1 MTFHIV
7 GAGGV
12 GRETLDAALAADL
25 TVAGFVDDELAGRQV
40 RGLPVLAPASLSS
53 GRYVVGI
60 ADPRA
65 RERLAHLLDSRGL
78 VPESVIHP
86 RATIAPDTQIGEGS
100 IVLAGAYVSSSVR
113 MGAHVQVHYNA
124 TVGHDAE
131 LDEFTTVM
139 PGANVSGAVRLQR
152 GATVGSNACVLQGCT
167 IGLFAFVG
175 AGAVVTRDVADGAVM
190 VGSPAR
196 PMGETRS

>member
-1 MTFHIV
+1 
-7 GAGGV
+7 V
-12 GRETLDAALAADL
+12 GRETLDAALAGDVP
-25 TVAGFVDDELAGRQV
+25 VAGFADDNLAGRQI
-40 RGLPVLAPASLSS
+40 RGLPVLAPASLLS

-65 RERLAHLLDSRGL
+65 RQRLAGLLDSRGL

-86 RATIAPDTQIGEGS
+86 RATIAPDTQVGAGS
-100 IVLAGAYVSSSVR
+100 IILAGAYVSSSVR
-113 MGAHVQVHYNA
+113 IGAHAQVHYNA
-124 TVGHDAE
+124 TIGHDAE

-139 PGANVSGAVRLQR
+139 PGANVSGGVRLQR

-167 IGLFAFVG
+167 VGEFAFVG
-175 AGAVVTRDVADGAVM
+175 AGAVVTHHVADGATV

-196 PMGETRS
+196 PLG